1 MVLSCF
7 ILLVHVLTFINAVL
21 AKNKTKFSLKGYS
34 ESFIKLLVEFLS
46 KFYKEDLLSVT
57 LIKCPCIDCIGTL
70 DITKEA
76 CRKLDWYLMEQ
87 KKLCRKVD

>member
-1 MVLSCF
+1 M
-7 ILLVHVLTFINAVL
+7 VHVLKFINAVL

-34 ESFIKLLVEFLS
+34 ESFINLLVEFLS

-76 CRKLDWYLMEQ
+76 RRKLDWYLMEH
-87 KKLCRKVD
+87 KNFVEKWIKAYETI